1 MAGIPF
7 FATINSVVL
16 VYLLFLLVA
25 VQSWL
30 IIQKICFF
38 AAFLFHSSQDRS
50 AHKAVSW
57 NLLSVPSDSDF
68 SVHVHETACMLY
80 LSLPMLLSVKSLIFY
95 FPSVS
100 SSIRSWCTSNFYLI
114 SFNSHHNRFS
124 LWNIYWLQ
132 VLTIS
137 KQFFWDLISRIWI
150 YSLYRS
156 NYFPVFFFCSYN
168 CISAAPIINIVSK
181 CTISLTICLT
191 IKLYSRKRFSSNIL
205 FPNPKI
211 KNLYTFNIQKCWMY
225 KGLFFKH
232 SPGSPVPVR
241 WSVGRS
247 CPQF

>member
-1 MAGIPF
+1 M
-7 FATINSVVL
+7 
-16 VYLLFLLVA
+16 
-25 VQSWL
+25 
-30 IIQKICFF
+30 K
-38 AAFLFHSSQDRS
+38 S
-50 AHKAVSW
+50 AC
-57 NLLSVPSDSDF
+57 
-68 SVHVHETACMLY
+68 TLY
-80 LSLPMLLSVKSLIFY
+80 LPLPMLLSVKYLIFY

-100 SSIRSWCTSNFYLI
+100 SSIRFWCASNFY
-114 SFNSHHNRFS
+114 
-124 LWNIYWLQ
+124 
-132 VLTIS
+132 
-137 KQFFWDLISRIWI
+137 LISRIWI